1 MRDTLIAPLSP
12 LSPRPNFLP
21 QLVRRPATVRLLTRN
36 EVWAASSAAC
46 GENVHAGE
54 EIGKAKLIKLSKRP
68 SPSEIR
74 EPRGESAVK
83 ATESWNEEAEG
94 REAETSGGGIHPRV
108 AAWEFSWMAGMAFG
122 GREDEGRRNF
132 DTRRRRRRFDF

>member
-1 MRDTLIAPLSP
+1 M
-12 LSPRPNFLP
+12 
-21 QLVRRPATVRLLTRN
+21 RLLTRN

-94 REAETSGGGIHPRV
+94 REAERRDEWRRHPRV